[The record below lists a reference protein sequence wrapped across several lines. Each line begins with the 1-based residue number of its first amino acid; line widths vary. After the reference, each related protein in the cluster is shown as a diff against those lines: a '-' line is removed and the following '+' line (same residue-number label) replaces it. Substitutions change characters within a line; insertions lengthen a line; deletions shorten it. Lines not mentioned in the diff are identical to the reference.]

1 MKYLVIIALTLITL
15 SVTAQKYT
23 RLDKPQQGEIV
34 NVLNTL
40 VFCDTDTITIESIG
54 KTQMLS
60 DGSGYFIS
68 VTVNPVTINF
78 KYFGTLVNCYN
89 FQDSTRTIHIIGVNT
104 PQLFYNSYK
113 IY

>member
-1 MKYLVIIALTLITL
+1 MKYLILVTLIL
-15 SVTAQKYT
+15 ISLGAQAQKYT
-23 RLDKPQQGEIV
+23 RLDQPQQGEIV
-34 NVLNTL
+34 AVLNTL
-40 VFCDTDTITIESIG
+40 VFCDTDTITVESIG

-68 VTVNPVTINF
+68 VTVNPITINF

>member
-1 MKYLVIIALTLITL
+1 MRYILILLLVTTPLQ
-15 SVTAQKYT
+15 AQRYQ
-23 RLDKPQQGEIV
+23 RLDKEVKGEIV
-34 NVLNTL
+34 EVLNTL

>member
-1 MKYLVIIALTLITL
+1 MRYILILLLVTTSLQ
-15 SVTAQKYT
+15 AQRYQ
-23 RLDKPQQGEIV
+23 RLDKEVKGEIV
-34 NVLNTL
+34 EVLNTL